1 MYTINLIK
9 GEDIVSI
16 FCVTH
21 RSSLLETNRKINSQT
36 LVRLKSYE
44 NFELGTKDR
53 ERNVMTLKKTVSLD

>member
-1 MYTINLIK
+1 M
-9 GEDIVSI
+9 
-16 FCVTH
+16 
-21 RSSLLETNRKINSQT
+21 